1 MGQKL
6 ILKIVEMDQLQVRLE
21 IIKQMNLEDKKVQP
35 VWETVLQRK
44 DQDIILADS
53 CLAQLVV
60 GIKLKEQL
68 VLQRKAK

>member
-21 IIKQMNLEDKKVQP
+21 VIKQMNLEDKKVQP